1 MRGHAPAGTA
11 DEIQRMQDGVRDWV
25 RQYARHAKDGLG
37 ETSPG
42 SLLSLLCASTF
53 CPLLM
58 AGDVLGT
65 GIALPSSLSGEV
77 LAQAV
82 TDALA
87 RLRQRGQT
95 SAPTRDDLE
104 KEIARQIEQALAAG
118 GQRAAALRGE
128 IASVLKE
135 IDAGGTA
142 LRTAMKETTG
152 RVRGDVSAAIG
163 RRSAHFSEMGFL
175 VKDAAK
181 AADEIQKRLD
191 AE

>member
-1 MRGHAPAGTA
+1 MSGQVGQALLDVGHLGPDAAGH
-11 DEIQRMQDGVRDWV
+11 QGVVVVDQV
-25 RQYARHAKDGLG
+25 H
-37 ETSPG
+37 E
-42 SLLSLLCASTF
+42 
-53 CPLLM
+53 
-58 AGDVLGT
+58 V
-65 GIALPSSLSGEV
+65 GEV

-82 TDALA
+82 TDGLA

-152 RVRGDVSAAIG
+152 RVRGDVIAAIG
-163 RRSAHFSEMGFL
+163 RLSSHFSEMGFL

-181 AADEIQKRLD
+181 ARMD
-191 AE
+191 AMQQMM